1 MLLMSSELC
10 PQTLRLRKLNVLTDK
25 VNSSPVTLE
34 EQIGFSS
41 SFNHHLTPGAQLHKC
56 LLCFTSK
63 GTFFF
68 FYFPKN
74 VHFCRCELKHADII
88 LLSHITVSCY
98 FSIM

>member
-10 PQTLRLRKLNVLTDK
+10 PQTLRLRKLNVSTDK

-41 SFNHHLTPGAQLHKC
+41 SFSHHFTPGAQLHKC

-68 FYFPKN
+68 FTSQKMFT
-74 VHFCRCELKHADII
+74 FADVS
-88 LLSHITVSCY
+88 LSTLI
-98 FSIM
+98 